1 MHGIKIYIWY
11 IFGQNIN
18 SIIWW
23 LLNRFSIFDI
33 NDTRHLHYFIFSIL
47 LQISLDKNFSFT
59 SNTYTLIKYFHVV
72 NKYPSSIRLIKA
84 TFLPNVKSSFFHFLR
99 I

>member
-47 LQISLDKNFSFT
+47 LQISLDKNF
-59 SNTYTLIKYFHVV
+59 YIQYLHV
-72 NKYPSSIRLIKA
+72 NKIFPCRK
-84 TFLPNVKSSFFHFLR
+84 
-99 I
+99 